1 MNSYLP
7 YILTPLFG
15 AIIGYITN
23 WIAIK
28 MLFRP
33 HRAHYLFGK
42 QLPFTPGIIPKEK
55 GRIAASIGEA
65 ISQNLMNEEVLR
77 HTLLS
82 DDMLSKVCAAFD
94 KGVDSLRHEDKSL
107 HDWLTSLISR
117 EEVEKAETQVKA
129 EIAKTVSENLASADL
144 GQKIA
149 HMAVDHAIEKMRN
162 GLLGLF
168 HVEKLLGNLRISAEE
183 LLAKNIDEMLAANAP
198 VMVASMVDSGI
209 DNLANSSVASLLA
222 NRDEQIASARNT
234 ILKVYRQTVENHLP
248 AMLASLDI
256 KRIIEDRINSMD
268 VMDVERLIFEV
279 MDKELTAII
288 RLGILLGFIMGCL
301 NCLFL

>member
-42 QLPFTPGIIPKEK
+42 KLPFTPGIIPKEK

-77 HTLLS
+77 QTLLS
-82 DDMLSKVCAAFD
+82 DDMLSKVVAAFD
-94 KGVDSLRHEDKSL
+94 KGVDRLRHEDKSL
-107 HDWLTSLISR
+107 HDWLTVLISK
-117 EEVEKAETQVKA
+117 EEVEKAEIQVKA
-129 EIAKTVSENLASADL
+129 EIAKTVSENLVSADL
-144 GQKIA
+144 GHKIA
-149 HMAVDHAIEKMRN
+149 HMAVDHAIEKMKN
-162 GLLGLF
+162 GLLGFF
-168 HVEKLLGNLRISAEE
+168 HIDKLLGNLRISAEQ
-183 LLAKNIDEMLAANAP
+183 LLEKNIDEMLATNAAD
-198 VMVASMVDSGI
+198 MVAAMVDTSI
-209 DNLANSSVASLLA
+209 DNLTNSSVSSLLA

-234 ILKVYRQTVENHLP
+234 VLYAYRQTVENHLP

-256 KRIIEDRINSMD
+256 KRIIEDRINDMD
-268 VMDVERLIFEV
+268 TMEVERLIFEV

>member
-1 MNSYLP
+1 
-7 YILTPLFG
+7 
-15 AIIGYITN
+15 
-23 WIAIK
+23 

-77 HTLLS
+77 NTLLS
-82 DDMLSKVCAAFD
+82 DDMLSKVGAAFD
-94 KGVDSLRHEDKSL
+94 KGVDRLRHEDKSL
-107 HDWLTSLISR
+107 HERLASLMSK
-117 EEVEKAETQVKA
+117 EEVVKAETQLKA
-129 EIAKTVSENLASADL
+129 EIAKMVSENLASADL

-149 HMAVDHAIEKMRN
+149 YMAVNHAIEKMKN

-168 HVEKLLGNLRISAEE
+168 HVDQLLGNLRNSAEE

-198 VMVASMVDSGI
+198 AMVASMVDNGI
-209 DNLANSSVASLLA
+209 DNLANSSVVSLLA

-234 ILKVYRQTVENHLP
+234 ILNMYRQTVENHLP

-256 KRIIEDRINSMD
+256 KRIIKDRINSMD
-268 VMDVERLIFEV
+268 VMEVERLIFEV